1 VGELDGLPTGQGVSI
16 WRARRWRGLSM
27 TILNISFEEGLF
39 AISEI
44 IQDAPSASFRFEEVA
59 VQHRGGARFHLLC
72 LLSETR
78 IIGKTGSEDATT
90 F

>member
-1 VGELDGLPTGQGVSI
+1 
-16 WRARRWRGLSM
+16 M

-39 AISEI
+39 AINEI

-59 VQHRGGARFHLLC
+59 QHRGGARFHLRC

>member
-1 VGELDGLPTGQGVSI
+1 
-16 WRARRWRGLSM
+16 M

-59 VQHRGGARFHLLC
+59 VQHRGGARFHLRC

-78 IIGKTGSEDATT
+78 IIGETGSEDATT
-90 F
+90 FLNIRDSTCFRCSDRNVRGATMDML